1 MKTLITILLASQLS
15 ALSVFNITTD
25 NIAGLSIPKNSI
37 IILTGFGRELL
48 HTAVGKQ
55 LVQHTVKVYKCPDKA
70 CSNAVINHYKDSYRT
85 NGISLINW

>member
-1 MKTLITILLASQLS
+1 MKTLLAILLASQLS

-25 NIAGLSIPKNSI
+25 NIVGLSIPKNSI

-55 LVQHTVKVYKCPDKA
+55 LVKHTVKVYQCPDKA
-70 CSNAVINHYKDSYRT
+70 CSKVVINHYKDRYRT

>member
-1 MKTLITILLASQLS
+1 MKTLLAILLASQLS

-25 NIAGLSIPKNSI
+25 NITGLSIPKNSI

-48 HTAVGKQ
+48 NTTAGKQ
-55 LVQHTVKVYKCPDKA
+55 LVKHTVKVYKCPDKA
-70 CSNAVINHYKDSYRT
+70 CSEVVINHYKDRYHT